1 MFDLSVLNNT
11 VSPDTTYAEH
21 RSCVKVEV
29 DVLIVHTVSVD
40 VEQELKKGRRGIVI
54 HRRKGEERS
63 AGITDRVRQGPR
75 SSPSH

>member
-1 MFDLSVLNNT
+1 M
-11 VSPDTTYAEH
+11 
-21 RSCVKVEV
+21 KVEV